1 METLLLNSKQ
11 LLRTHPTPSPPPHPH
26 EILEK
31 ETHKRQFFLIKYIP
45 GSVRIPVVQHHM
57 PQVEHHSGA
66 ELCTFVVTVPVSNV
80 FAFTVRT
87 HIHH

>member
-1 METLLLNSKQ
+1 MFSRREDWERKSPH
-11 LLRTHPTPSPPPHPH
+11 RT
-26 EILEK
+26 
-31 ETHKRQFFLIKYIP
+31 P
-45 GSVRIPVVQHHM
+45 GVVRIPVLKHSM
-57 PQVEHHSGA
+57 PQVEDHSGA

>member
-1 METLLLNSKQ
+1 MFSRREDLERKIS
-11 LLRTHPTPSPPPHPH
+11 HPTP
-26 EILEK
+26 EV
-31 ETHKRQFFLIKYIP
+31 
-45 GSVRIPVVQHHM
+45 VRIPVLKHNM
-57 PQVEHHSGA
+57 PQVEHHSSA